1 MPQSSTLSGGLDVHQ
16 DARAVAY
23 GAQAHGAAVVDLG
36 TIGTR
41 HCDSDQLTRKLRS
54 KANHLALVD
63 EAGPWGYGL

>member
-23 GAQAHGAAVVDLG
+23 GAQAHGAAVVDPG

-41 HCDSDQLTRKLRS
+41 HYDSDQLTRKLPS
-54 KANHLALVD
+54 EANHLVFVD
-63 EAGPWGYGL
+63 EAGHRGYGL